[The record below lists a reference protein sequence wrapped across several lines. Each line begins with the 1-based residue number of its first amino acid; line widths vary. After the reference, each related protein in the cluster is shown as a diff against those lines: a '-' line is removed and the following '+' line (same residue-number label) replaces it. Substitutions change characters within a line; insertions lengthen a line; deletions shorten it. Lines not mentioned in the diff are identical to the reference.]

1 MIHGKKDV
9 TVPYHQSTL
18 MLSCM
23 QAAGKKVEFVSLPLA
38 DHHYQRQADRLTL
51 LNAIAAFLYKYNPAD
66 ASNK

>member
-1 MIHGKKDV
+1 
-9 TVPYHQSTL
+9 
-18 MLSCM
+18 M